1 MIRWKFTFDK
11 DDEQDWLNDYARQ
24 GWAMTNFFAGM
35 VTFVPCQ
42 PGEYIYQID
51 LLPGKGL
58 RADNY
63 EDYVIFMHEMGVEVL
78 QRWGRWVY
86 LRKRAEE
93 GPFEV
98 YTDAASK
105 MALYKRIRGMFLW
118 ALAIICLC
126 SVSVWNLLVRYP
138 GDIAVR
144 GLAGFYVVVIAAIAR
159 AVWVCSAKIRKLEGQ
174 DG

>member
-11 DDEQDWLNDYARQ
+11 DDEQDWLNDYAQQ
-24 GWAMTNFFAGM
+24 GWAMVSFFVGL

-58 RADNY
+58 WADNY
-63 EDYVIFMHEMGVEVL
+63 EDYVIFMNEIGVEIL

-86 LRKRAEE
+86 LRKRAED

-98 YTDAASK
+98 YTDTESK
-105 MALYKRIRGMFLW
+105 IALYRRMRTMFLW
-118 ALAIICLC
+118 ALIVEGLC
-126 SVSVWNLLVRYP
+126 SGSVWNMLFRFPEDIFARALAGVYIVL
-138 GDIAVR
+138 IAVM
-144 GLAGFYVVVIAAIAR
+144 LR
-159 AVWVCSAKIRKLEGQ
+159 AVWQCSWKIKELERQ
-174 DG
+174 NR